1 MAGNR
6 TPTQSWSAQTPPA
19 LQRNQEKYAESVA
32 LHSCVRYPSLII
44 ISIAYLPHAC
54 VNCRRSVSYWNI
66 DESGTALDDL
76 SNLTPLLL
84 RRSYAS
90 KKLTTLILNVF
101 HMSGR

>member
-54 VNCRRSVSYWNI
+54 VNCRRSAKVPALSRYFHRQ
-66 DESGTALDDL
+66 DENDL
-76 SNLTPLLL
+76 SRGLLVGVVAGFL
-84 RRSYAS
+84 AQYRALS
-90 KKLTTLILNVF
+90 TLL
-101 HMSGR
+101 S